1 MSARK
6 IKRVKVPTVYQMEAT
21 ECGAAS
27 LCMILK
33 YFGKNI
39 SLEKVRIACGVS
51 RDGSNALH
59 LLRAAKSYGLV
70 TKAYK
75 KSYQALRREIPPM
88 IIHWNF
94 SHFVVYEGCNE
105 KYIFINDP
113 ASGHK
118 KVLHAEAEKSFTG
131 IALGFKTGE
140 DFEKLREQN
149 GILRFIRSNI
159 KNEHGSI
166 IYMVLMGLCLI
177 MPGLVIPVFSSIFID
192 EVLLQQ
198 HTELFSLILG
208 GMLITVLFQC
218 ILSFSQQ
225 FFLSKLQN
233 KMVLLS
239 SWKFMDHILKLPVEF
254 FNQRD
259 ASDISNRISNN
270 EDISNFLSGEL
281 AVNVLHFITSSFYL
295 TLMLIYNI
303 KLTGIVFILMLVE
316 FLFVKLVSPLVE
328 EQNIMLQQETGK
340 LTGSIVNGISSIDS
354 LKAAGIENE
363 YTSKVYAHQANC
375 LEKEQETGVISRI
388 LNAGT
393 GFSTKLM
400 TILIMFI
407 GGMDVIN
414 GNMTTGSLI
423 AFNIIVAGFLAPV
436 HELARFGTRIQG
448 VKASINRVNDI
459 LNYEVDKQFLPSET
473 NWDMTGAKLNGKV
486 SIRNLR
492 FGYNLLDKPLL
503 EEISFEINPGKS
515 IAIVGASGSGKS
527 TVSKLIAGLFHPWS
541 GEILFDGVNIEH
553 IREEVLCS
561 SVAMVSQ
568 ELVFFPGTILENITL
583 GDDTIS
589 DSQVI
594 NAAKDACIH
603 DVITARREGYE
614 HLLSEGGRNFSG
626 GQLQRIEIART
637 LAKNPTVMILDEATS
652 ALDPLTEL
660 NIINNIKR
668 RGCTLIIIAHRLSTI
683 RNCDEIIVLDNGAI
697 IQRGTH
703 EDLKIVQGSY
713 AELLRSN

>member
-33 YFGKNI
+33 YFGKNV

-59 LLRAAKSYGLV
+59 LLRAAKSYGLA

-75 KSYQALRREIPPM
+75 KSFQALRQEIPPL

-94 SHFVVYEGCNE
+94 SHFVVYEGCND

-113 ASGHK
+113 ACGHK
-118 KVLHAEAEKSFTG
+118 KVLLEEAEKSFTG
-131 IALGFKTGE
+131 IALGFKIGE
-140 DFEKLREQN
+140 GFEKLREQN
-149 GILRFIRSNI
+149 GVLSFIRSNI

-177 MPGLVIPVFSSIFID
+177 LPGLVIPVFSSVFID

-198 HTELFSLILG
+198 HTELFGLILG
-208 GMLITVLFQC
+208 GMLITVIFQC
-218 ILSFSQQ
+218 VLSFSQQ
-225 FFLSKLQN
+225 FFLNKLQN

-281 AVNVLHFITSSFYL
+281 AVNILHFITSSFYL

-303 KLTGIVFILMLVE
+303 KLTGIVFILMLAE
-316 FLFVKLVSPLVE
+316 FIFVKLVSPLVE

-340 LTGSIVNGISSIDS
+340 LAGSIVNGIISIES

-363 YTSKVYAHQANC
+363 YTTKVYAHQANC

-393 GFSTKLM
+393 DFSTKLM
-400 TILIMFI
+400 TILILFI

-423 AFNIIVAGFLAPV
+423 AFNIIVAGFLSPV

-448 VKASINRVNDI
+448 IKASINRVNDI
-459 LNYEVDKQFLPSET
+459 LNYEEDKQFLPSEI
-473 NWDMTGAKLNGKV
+473 NLNMPGAKLNGKV

-503 EEISFEINPGKS
+503 EDISFEINPGKS

-541 GEILFDGVNIEH
+541 GEILFDGVSTRH
-553 IREEVLCS
+553 ISEEVLCS

-568 ELVFFPGTILENITL
+568 ELVFFPGTIHENITL
-583 GDDTIS
+583 GDDSIS
-589 DSQVI
+589 DNQVI

-603 DVITARREGYE
+603 DVITARQEGYE

-637 LAKNPTVMILDEATS
+637 LAKNPTIMILDEATS
-652 ALDPLTEL
+652 ALDPVTEL

-683 RNCDEIIVLDNGAI
+683 RNCDEIIVLDHGAI
-697 IQRGTH
+697 TQRGTH

-713 AELLRSN
+713 ADLLRSN